1 MLLQIEEH
9 DLASGVRL
17 VELKG
22 KLAVGRES
30 QRVETLVDDL
40 VEDAHLRA
48 IFDVTH
54 VDYIDSAGIGML
66 ALISGKM
73 REAGGRLVFVAAEGA
88 RLAKML
94 KMTQIITI
102 PQRVRDD
109 SGEAEGHVQR
119 GPVRKHVGISAAA

>member
-9 DLASGVRL
+9 DLPSGVRL

-22 KLAVGRES
+22 KLAMGRES

-40 VEDAHLRA
+40 VEDEHLRA

-66 ALISGKM
+66 ALVSGKM
-73 REAGGRLVFVAAEGA
+73 REAGGRLVIVAPEG
-88 RLAKML
+88 RVLQML

-102 PQRVRDD
+102 LNVY
-109 SGEAEGHVQR
+109 GTVEEAAGTF
-119 GPVRKHVGISAAA
+119 HVGQSEASG

>member
-73 REAGGRLVFVAAEGA
+73 REAGGRLVFVAAEG
-88 RLAKML
+88 RVLQML

-102 PQRVRDD
+102 LSVCATI
-109 SGEAEGHVQR
+109 GEAEAMF
-119 GPVRKHVGISAAA
+119 SAGQSEASV